1 MFLRVMIAVLCLP
14 ATSAFALSSPA
25 VAAARGQ
32 PATVTMGLFDGFAK
46 AFENDDSLGARQ
58 NAGLSKEKQK
68 RTVTWVG
75 PKGQKKQAL
84 AVSGQQ
90 MKDIARASGIQI
102 RYDCQEGTCKTCEAQ
117 LSPGGRTK
125 LCVARMPNK
134 DVTIKYN
141 IRF

>member
-1 MFLRVMIAVLCLP
+1 MLFAAGFAAPVPVER
-14 ATSAFALSSPA
+14 SASETNLFWQ
-25 VAAARGQ
+25 VAA
-32 PATVTMGLFDGFAK
+32 
-46 AFENDDSLGARQ
+46 
-58 NAGLSKEKQK
+58 K

-75 PKGQKKQAL
+75 PQGQKKQAL

-90 MKDIARASGIQI
+90 MKDIARASGIPI